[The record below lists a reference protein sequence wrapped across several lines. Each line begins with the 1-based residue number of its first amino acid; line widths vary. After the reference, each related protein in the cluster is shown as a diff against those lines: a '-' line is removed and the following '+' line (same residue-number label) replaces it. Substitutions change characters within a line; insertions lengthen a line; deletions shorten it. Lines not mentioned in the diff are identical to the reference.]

1 MPRASNGSERILL
14 HQLSESGFLPL
25 SRGEQVHRTFPMGR
39 WDLPLRQCFAFAML
53 SRQCITVTSVPP
65 SSICILYQQ
74 SYPAQ
79 LRILRSQIIEIANMP
94 GSQQDRRSVSDAALE
109 RFSEAGDHPPI
120 RRMIE
125 QKLKHREIQKP
136 NLFFTKKPNT
146 KAVTN
151 NALQPRRDNNMRI
164 SKPASTPSKKS
175 PSQRQ
180 TGKEN
185 VRPPDGAKGRKTYST
200 QLSGSLD
207 DQFSVGPESGATRL
221 REAATSAPEL
231 TSIPRQRDEQQDTG
245 IDFQMFLSTRKEEVA
260 KREEAVACREEAVAE
275 REELRSREEAVA
287 YREQA
292 IKEREMDVET
302 YERPLRKA
310 MIREKRAKD
319 DANRHAALARD
330 KQEKQQRADS
340 IQRARNKKGTAEM
353 VPVEKGPRVQPLMA
367 INGTNYFVR
376 D

>member
-1 MPRASNGSERILL
+1 
-14 HQLSESGFLPL
+14 
-25 SRGEQVHRTFPMGR
+25 
-39 WDLPLRQCFAFAML
+39 
-53 SRQCITVTSVPP
+53 
-65 SSICILYQQ
+65 
-74 SYPAQ
+74 
-79 LRILRSQIIEIANMP
+79 MP

-330 KQEKQQRADS
+330 KQEKQQPADS